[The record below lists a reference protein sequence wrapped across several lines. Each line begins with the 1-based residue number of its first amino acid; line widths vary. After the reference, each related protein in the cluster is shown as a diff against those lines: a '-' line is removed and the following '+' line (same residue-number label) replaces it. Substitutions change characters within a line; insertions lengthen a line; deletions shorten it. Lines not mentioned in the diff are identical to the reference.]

1 MQYRKLGRSG
11 LQVSAIAYGTMFEH
25 KNADATLLRQAF
37 DAGVN
42 FVDTADAY
50 GEKGEVE
57 TLLGTRL
64 KELPRDEVVLA
75 TKCRWGYGAQ
85 GPNRRGLSRKHM
97 VHACEAS
104 LKRLGVEFIDL
115 YQLHGY
121 DETTPFEEIVTTV
134 VQLQRQGKILYW
146 GLSNYNAALTIKLL
160 KVCDE
165 LGAEYPVS
173 HQPEYNVLA
182 PGLVEDQG
190 KYVGLAS
197 VGKEFGFG
205 LIVYSPLGGGMLTGK
220 YSQGIPKGSR
230 LDVHGGAHPSWK
242 EKMLRPEKQVAVQKL
257 TALAQQV
264 ELPLAQLALA
274 WAIQRPNV
282 NAAIIG
288 ASNAEQLKINLAAA
302 DVTLGEKALEAI
314 EQIRDEYKAAINYRW

>member
-1 MQYRKLGRSG
+1 MQYRKPGRSG
-11 LQVSAIAYGTMFEH
+11 LQVSALAYGTMFEH
-25 KNADATLLRQAF
+25 KNDPTLLRQAF

-64 KELPRDEVVLA
+64 KEVPRDELVLA

-97 VHACEAS
+97 VHACEGS
-104 LKRLGVEFIDL
+104 LKRLGVDFIDL

-121 DETTPFEEIVTTV
+121 DEATPFEEIVSTI

-146 GLSNYNAALTIKLL
+146 GISNFNAALTLKLL
-160 KVCDE
+160 KVCDA

-173 HQPEYNVLA
+173 HQPEYNILS

-197 VGKEFGFG
+197 IGKESGFG

-220 YSQGIPKGSR
+220 YSQGMIPKGSR

-242 EKMLRPEKQVAVQKL
+242 EKMLRPEKQAAVERL
-257 TALAQQV
+257 SAIAHQV
-264 ELPLAQLALA
+264 ELPLNQLALA
-274 WAIQRPNV
+274 WTLQRPNV

-288 ASNAEQLKINLAAA
+288 ASNVEQLKANIAAA
-302 DVTLGEKALEAI
+302 DITLSEKSLEAI
-314 EQIRDEYKAAINYRW
+314 EQVRDEYKAAIHYRW